1 MGIEK
6 SAVTVANKS
15 NYTSG
20 AILKADELTLDNTE
34 QIKAIDT
41 NANVLN
47 DVITILNTTE
57 SNSTKNSND
66 ILNHWGCPT
75 DKNDATNE
83 NLLKSFTD
91 LNSTVKGNYSSTD
104 DSKSNTKL
112 DSRVTSLETTSSA
125 HTTDISTLKNRTAT
139 MYSMS
144 IDNSSNG
151 KTLIIKS
158 VKNSE

>member
-1 MGIEK
+1 MGIETNAIKVAGQSTYK
-6 SAVTVANKS
+6 SGN
-15 NYTSG
+15 
-20 AILKADELTLDNTE
+20 ILKADELTLDNTN

-41 NANVLN
+41 NADVLN
-47 DVITILNTTE
+47 EVITLLNTTE

-66 ILNHWGCPT
+66 ILNNWGNPT

-83 NLLKSFTD
+83 NLLKSFTN

-139 MYSMS
+139 MYTMS
-144 IDNSSNG
+144 INSSSNG

-158 VKNSE
+158 VTYSE